1 MDRKGANALTG
12 DRDLFVDIQVRGA
25 YGDPVERGCD
35 VKNADKWSPSKFVYR
50 KGRLV
55 SSRNPDEVRV
65 ASRLMVDRIAALYET
80 HIPEHVRGRLVDLGS
95 GKVPLWDTYRN
106 YATEVVCVDWENSL
120 HPNRHLDYQCDLSQ
134 KLPFKDR
141 EFDTVILSDV
151 IEHIPQPD
159 TLWKEM
165 ARILAPNGKALINT
179 PFYYPLHETPHDY
192 YRYTEYALRRFA
204 RLAGFEVLLLK
215 PMGGVPEILADL
227 LARQVQFIPGVGRGL
242 AVVIQGIFRVFTGT
256 ALGRM
261 ASEKTSRAF
270 PFGYFMVVKKLGE

>member
-1 MDRKGANALTG
+1 
-12 DRDLFVDIQVRGA
+12 
-25 YGDPVERGCD
+25 
-35 VKNADKWSPSKFVYR
+35 VKNADKWAPSKFVYR
-50 KGRLV
+50 RGRLV

-80 HIPEHVRGRLVDLGS
+80 HIPAHVRGKLADLGS
-95 GKVPLWDTYRN
+95 GKAPLWDAYRH

-120 HPNRHLDYQCDLSQ
+120 HPNLHLDYQCDLSR

-165 ARILAPNGKALINT
+165 ARILAPGGKALINT

-192 YRYTEYALRRFA
+192 YRYTEYALRR
-204 RLAGFEVLLLK
+204 LAGLAGLEVLFLK
-215 PMGGVPEILADL
+215 PLGGVPEILADL
-227 LARQVQFIPGVGRGL
+227 LARQVQFIPWIGRGL
-242 AVVIQGIFRVFTGT
+242 AVAIQGLFRAFTRT
-256 ALGRM
+256 PLGRLT
-261 ASEKTSRAF
+261 SEKTGRAF
-270 PFGYFMVVKKLGE
+270 PFGYFMVVQKTGE